1 MKVVRSR
8 LEQDLRAA
16 VSRLRQVAGAEA
28 LEEITA
34 GIGIQKFAE
43 DVDKIQAQQ
52 TLDLTLASRARLLG
66 RVNRLAAALRRL
78 EDGVYG
84 TCVRC
89 YEAIQPARLKALP
102 EVETCLACQ
111 EQLERRAA

>member
-1 MKVVRSR
+1 MKIVRHR
-8 LEQDLRAA
+8 LEQDLRAT
-16 VSRLRQVAGAEA
+16 VTRLRQVAGGEA
-28 LEEITA
+28 LDEIPA
-34 GIGIQKFAE
+34 AIGVQSFAE

>member
-1 MKVVRSR
+1 MKIVRNR
-8 LEQDLRAA
+8 LEQDLRAT
-16 VSRLRQVAGAEA
+16 VTRLRQVAGGDA

-34 GIGIQKFAE
+34 AIGIQSFAE
-43 DVDKIQAQQ
+43 DLDKIQAQQ
-52 TLDLTLASRARLLG
+52 TLNLTFASRARLVG

-89 YEAIQPARLKALP
+89 NEEIPPARLKALP
-102 EVETCLACQ
+102 EVETCIACQ
-111 EQLERRAA
+111 EKLERRAA